1 MNVAETAQSLNP
13 SINPNNPN
21 TILEQII
28 NTTKEEAKNPNNH
41 THINENSTTI
51 TNLAFLRK
59 SELEPTPEN
68 INKISQQT
76 SSISTL
82 PEEINSQK
90 KGNIT
95 KKKTFVG
102 RTKEWAGNVWNS
114 IKKFEFKKIFAKT
127 EYKIF
132 RNANGDLVKIP
143 VKKIPLKK
151 KKEDKITG
159 KKIKISQEQ
168 SKIVSNFLI
177 A

>member
-1 MNVAETAQSLNP
+1 MSGIQL
-13 SINPNNPN
+13 
-21 TILEQII
+21 
-28 NTTKEEAKNPNNH
+28 KN
-41 THINENSTTI
+41 S
-51 TNLAFLRK
+51 NL
-59 SELEPTPEN
+59 
-68 INKISQQT
+68 
-76 SSISTL
+76 
-82 PEEINSQK
+82 K
-90 KGNIT
+90 KL
-95 KKKTFVG
+95 
-102 RTKEWAGNVWNS
+102 
-114 IKKFEFKKIFAKT
+114 FAKT

>member
-1 MNVAETAQSLNP
+1 MNVVETAQSLNP
-13 SINPNNPN
+13 NLNANSQVDQVIG
-21 TILEQII
+21 TLKKD
-28 NTTKEEAKNPNNH
+28 TTNQNAQ

-51 TNLAFLRK
+51 SNLTFLNK
-59 SELEPTPEN
+59 SSLEPTPEN
-68 INKISQQT
+68 LNKISKNAE
-76 SSISTL
+76 SISTQT
-82 PEEINSQK
+82 ESNNSQ
-90 KGNIT
+90 IV

>member
-82 PEEINSQK
+82 PEGINSQI

-114 IKKFEFKKIFAKT
+114 IKKFEYKKYLQKL
-127 EYKIF
+127 
-132 RNANGDLVKIP
+132 N
-143 VKKIPLKK
+143 
-151 KKEDKITG
+151 
-159 KKIKISQEQ
+159 IKYFVMQMVI
-168 SKIVSNFLI
+168 
-177 A
+177 

>member
-21 TILEQII
+21 TNLEQII

-82 PEEINSQK
+82 PEGINSQI